1 MTKREELL
9 YRAERLRQSA
19 ELAKAACL
27 DALELLKQT
36 EAKND

>member
-1 MTKREELL
+1 MTYREELL

-27 DALELLKQT
+27 DALVKTNGGEK
-36 EAKND
+36 